1 MLLLLGV
8 SAPSASLVMTASSAS
23 ADPPRTT
30 VAAAHATLPNP
41 HHDLIHHA
49 DFRVRTQSAEILGDL
64 RDEGSRPVLELA
76 LRDAHPSVRTAAI
89 LALGKIARPE
99 SAEVLRR
106 VQRSDASAAVRAQ
119 CGAALRSIS
128 EAERAGTTSGAPAAL
143 PASWNGVRYVFL
155 VGESHDR
162 AETQDATNVTAM
174 RAALERSL
182 GNTRGAFLA
191 SELSPALRTETTR
204 RHIPVYRLDGT
215 IASVGVRAE
224 RGELL
229 VRSEV
234 RLMLL
239 DGLGNSILGSL
250 SGAASAAETERPQM
264 RDQRRRLAHRTIHAA
279 VESALAQLPASL
291 GPSRTASSRG
301 QARARTR
308 APSSRQQ

>member
-1 MLLLLGV
+1 MLLLVGV
-8 SAPSASLVMTASSAS
+8 SVHPASSVLEASRAS

-30 VAAAHATLPNP
+30 VAAAHAPLPNP

-64 RDEGSRPVLELA
+64 RDEGSRPVLECA

-106 VQRSDASAAVRAQ
+106 MQRSDASAAVRAQ

-128 EAERAGTTSGAPAAL
+128 EAERAGPTSGAPTAL
-143 PASWNGVRYVFL
+143 PASWTGIRYVFL

-182 GNTRGAFLA
+182 GNMRGAFLA
-191 SELSPALRTETTR
+191 SELSPELRAQTSR
-204 RHIPVYRLDGT
+204 RQIPVYRLDGT

-239 DGLGNSILGSL
+239 DGVANSILGSL
-250 SGAASAAETERPQM
+250 SGAASAAETERPQT

-279 VESALAQLPASL
+279 VESALDQLPASL

-301 QARARTR
+301 QARSRS
-308 APSSRQQ
+308 PSSRQR